1 MLKIDGHTHTE
12 LCPHGSHESTRA
24 MVERAIELGF
34 DEYWITEHAPMPKD
48 FVQRFAGPADDWQ
61 TEGLSR
67 EQVDDY
73 LNLAEQL
80 QSEYADQ
87 IKISIGFEIE
97 YLAGFE
103 ETTRAF
109 LDQYGKNTQHNI
121 LSVHYLQDDQG
132 KFWGIDYSTDEL
144 QAGFANELKTPQL
157 LYQRYLKTVLAS
169 ARCDLGSFSPDKLGH
184 ISLIKK
190 YQDYFSLP
198 EAFDQSCQRLIDE
211 IMATARKR
219 QLSLDFNSA
228 GLYKKYCN
236 DFYPGSQIALAAL
249 NAEVPLIF
257 GSDAHSVDEVGRG
270 WHGMKNFLKV
280 LDTLKR

>member
-61 TEGLSR
+61 TEGLSW

-169 ARCDLGSFSPDKLGH
+169 ARCDLGRFSPDKLGH

-236 DFYPGSQIALAAL
+236 DLAVRL
-249 NAEVPLIF
+249 
-257 GSDAHSVDEVGRG
+257 H
-270 WHGMKNFLKV
+270 WQH
-280 LDTLKR
+280 

>member
-61 TEGLSR
+61 TEGLSW

-109 LDQYGKNTQHNI
+109 LDQYGK
-121 LSVHYLQDDQG
+121 
-132 KFWGIDYSTDEL
+132 
-144 QAGFANELKTPQL
+144 KTG
-157 LYQRYLKTVLAS
+157 V
-169 ARCDLGSFSPDKLGH
+169 
-184 ISLIKK
+184 
-190 YQDYFSLP
+190 
-198 EAFDQSCQRLIDE
+198 
-211 IMATARKR
+211 
-219 QLSLDFNSA
+219 
-228 GLYKKYCN
+228 
-236 DFYPGSQIALAAL
+236 
-249 NAEVPLIF
+249 
-257 GSDAHSVDEVGRG
+257 
-270 WHGMKNFLKV
+270 
-280 LDTLKR
+280 

>member
-61 TEGLSR
+61 TEGLSW

-73 LNLAEQL
+73 LNLVEQM

-132 KFWGIDYSTDEL
+132 KFWGIDYSADEL

-169 ARCDLGSFSPDKLGH
+169 ASCDLGSFGPDRLGH
-184 ISLIKK
+184 LSLIKK
-190 YQDYFSLP
+190 YQDYFGLP
-198 EAFDQSCQRLIDE
+198 EAFDRSCQQLIDE
-211 IMATARKR
+211 IMTTASQR

-236 DFYPGSQIALAAL
+236 DFYPGSQIVLAAL
-249 NAEVPLIF
+249 KAGVPLIF
-257 GSDAHSVDEVGRG
+257 GSDAHGIDQVGRG
-270 WHGMKNFLKV
+270 WHAMKNFLKV

>member
-1 MLKIDGHTHTE
+1 MTE
-12 LCPHGSHESTRA
+12 NAQAPYITAYSYAPETNEYKGETRA
-24 MVERAIELGF
+24 YISPREGTYPLPANATLSEPPAIVERKARCWNEEVGA
-34 DEYWITEHAPMPKD
+34 W
-48 FVQRFAGPADDWQ
+48 
-61 TEGLSR
+61 

-103 ETTRAF
+103 ETTHAF
-109 LDQYGKNTQHNI
+109 LDQYGKKTQHNI

-144 QAGFANELKTPQL
+144 QAGFADELKTPQL

-169 ARCDLGSFSPDKLGH
+169 ARCDLGSFGPDRLGH
-184 ISLIKK
+184 LSLIKK
-190 YQDYFSLP
+190 YQDYFGLP
-198 EAFDQSCQRLIDE
+198 EAFDRSCQQLIDE
-211 IMATARKR
+211 IMTTASQR

-236 DFYPGSQIALAAL
+236 DFYQAFRLRWQ
-249 NAEVPLIF
+249 
-257 GSDAHSVDEVGRG
+257 H
-270 WHGMKNFLKV
+270 
-280 LDTLKR
+280 

>member
-1 MLKIDGHTHTE
+1 MAPRVGIYPGT
-12 LCPHGSHESTRA
+12 
-24 MVERAIELGF
+24 F
-34 DEYWITEHAPMPKD
+34 DPLT
-48 FVQRFAGPADDWQ
+48 F
-61 TEGLSR
+61 
-67 EQVDDY
+67 
-73 LNLAEQL
+73 
-80 QSEYADQ
+80 
-87 IKISIGFEIE
+87 
-97 YLAGFE
+97 
-103 ETTRAF
+103 
-109 LDQYGKNTQHNI
+109 
-121 LSVHYLQDDQG
+121 
-132 KFWGIDYSTDEL
+132 
-144 QAGFANELKTPQL
+144 
-157 LYQRYLKTVLAS
+157 
-169 ARCDLGSFSPDKLGH
+169 GH

-257 GSDAHSVDEVGRG
+257 GSDAHSVDEVGRV

-280 LDTLKR
+280 LDT